1 MHLIKY
7 DVKGDGS
14 DFLEKKKAAKRA
26 ILDLLDSQIAAM
38 VDHGGYDGDAI
49 SFMALARMGM
59 NFQFT
64 ASFPDVIA
72 GESRGDVEINFH
84 LDHTGAYVERERK
97 RHEEATIN

>member
-1 MHLIKY
+1 
-7 DVKGDGS
+7 
-14 DFLEKKKAAKRA
+14 
-26 ILDLLDSQIAAM
+26 
-38 VDHGGYDGDAI
+38 
-49 SFMALARMGM
+49 MGM